1 MEVNTW
7 ERGVWDRT
15 EGGVILVISLGA
27 GSSAQKEWGTRM
39 AAEGLLEV
47 TSGEGGTVR
56 MEGAEEAGIL
66 GFLGDGEGTVSVP
79 CFLKQRKNNEK
90 KNEKEKNE
98 KKNENR
104 NENVPFFRSFFG
116 FFFLVVS

>member
-7 ERGVWDRT
+7 ERGVWDRM

-47 TSGEGGTVR
+47 ISGEGGTVR

-66 GFLGDGEGTVSVP
+66 GFLGDGEETIGVDGEGTIRAIKLFHLSYYVIHY
-79 CFLKQRKNNEK
+79 
-90 KNEKEKNE
+90 
-98 KKNENR
+98 
-104 NENVPFFRSFFG
+104 
-116 FFFLVVS
+116 

>member
-27 GSSAQKEWGTRM
+27 GSSVQKEWGTRM

-66 GFLGDGEGTVSVP
+66 GFLGDGEGTVRVDGEGTIGAIKLFHLSYYV
-79 CFLKQRKNNEK
+79 KH
-90 KNEKEKNE
+90 
-98 KKNENR
+98 
-104 NENVPFFRSFFG
+104 
-116 FFFLVVS
+116 

>member
-1 MEVNTW
+1 M
-7 ERGVWDRT
+7 
-15 EGGVILVISLGA
+15 
-27 GSSAQKEWGTRM
+27 
-39 AAEGLLEV
+39 EV
-47 TSGEGGTVR
+47 TSGEGGMVR